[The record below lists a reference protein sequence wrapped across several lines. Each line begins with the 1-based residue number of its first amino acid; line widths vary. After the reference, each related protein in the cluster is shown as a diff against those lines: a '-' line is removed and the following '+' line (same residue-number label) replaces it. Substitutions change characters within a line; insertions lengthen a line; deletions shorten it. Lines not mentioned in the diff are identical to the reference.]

1 MGNVTMEKLVVTN
14 ENKSTYHCK
23 GDIPGA
29 RPVNHV
35 ITEGSELI
43 LKANMGYYH
52 ILVLIDGIA
61 DFMVDGKTYTHD
73 NDRTTFIPALDKELV
88 IKAKSLVQVL
98 EIEWDV
104 KDGDLDMIKEY
115 NTAFPV
121 DIPYVD
127 SIQYIDPNKSQKTI
141 SRMMIPQRII
151 PRFSMGSVESYGY
164 DAVKAHAHPM
174 LDQFFC
180 SFPENKSIVSIDDV
194 NNDQLG
200 NEIFHIPL
208 GSKHGVEVVDDN
220 HLHYMWIDFM
230 PDNSAGLA
238 RLDASHKPTGLNRS
252 FEEERK
258 AKNN

>member
-1 MGNVTMEKLVVTN
+1 MGNVIMEKLEVTN
-14 ENKSTYHCK
+14 ENKSTYLCK
-23 GDIPGA
+23 DKIPGA

-35 ITEGSELI
+35 ITEGTELT
-43 LKANMGYYH
+43 LKADMGYYH
-52 ILVLIDGIA
+52 ILVLIDGAA
-61 DFMVDGKTYTHD
+61 DFIVGGKTYSHD
-73 NDRTTFIPALDKELV
+73 NDRVTFIPSLDTELI
-88 IKAKSLVQVL
+88 IKAKTLVQVL

-164 DAVKAHAHPM
+164 DAVRAHSHPM

-180 SFPENKSIVSIDDV
+180 SFPENKSIVSIDGV

-208 GSKHGVEVVDDN
+208 GSNHGVEVVDDN

-258 AKNN
+258 ANKN